1 MLEITLSAKKHY
13 LFLWWWSWGAG
24 GWWGYLAGWAKIP
37 TWKLWPPYGLMV
49 LLMRRSRMDWYRKVA
64 LAEMQTLNL
73 KKSKTNS
80 YLTFCQVYFK
90 GLFGCSFF
98 CWASFVVLL
107 ICFFQLIQGGFFNWS
122 ARFSV
127 PKWKTSCSQP
137 GLVFHE
143 IFIVKKLLIGWAG
156 FFHFGTENRADQLKK
171 PPCICLII

>member
-24 GWWGYLAGWAKIP
+24 GWGYLAGWAKIP

-90 GLFGCSFF
+90 GLFGYSFF

-107 ICFFQLIQGGFFNWS
+107 ICFFQLICFLLWWFCCCCVFCCGASLGKTGG
-122 ARFSV
+122 
-127 PKWKTSCSQP
+127 
-137 GLVFHE
+137 
-143 IFIVKKLLIGWAG
+143 I
-156 FFHFGTENRADQLKK
+156 
-171 PPCICLII
+171 ICLRPCSPSNPSLHNSQTVC